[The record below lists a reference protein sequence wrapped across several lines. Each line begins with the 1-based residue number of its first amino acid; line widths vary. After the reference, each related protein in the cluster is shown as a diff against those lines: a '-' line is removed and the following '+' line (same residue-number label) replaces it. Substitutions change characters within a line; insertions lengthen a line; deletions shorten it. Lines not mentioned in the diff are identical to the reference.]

1 MDDEFRVFAEGRPEV
16 PPYGAEAR
24 ALARERLLAEAR
36 GGGRFRLPRL
46 GWQAAAAFGVTV
58 VLVGG
63 VAVALSN
70 QGAGPGPAT
79 SATQS
84 AEVTP
89 GELDPRP
96 GQFILV
102 ESETMYGS
110 FTMGADGKE
119 ATRHLYRSHRKIWQ
133 SVDGSANGLLM
144 MEGREPR
151 PWPGEELPEAEKTG
165 WQRTSWDTLAACPGS
180 LGEYRT
186 DYAYLSTLPA
196 DPSALRERLYRLAG
210 SKGQDRDLS
219 ALDHA
224 RGLFTETYLPRAQ
237 RQGLFEA
244 IKTIPGVRVKEGVE
258 DAAGRE
264 GVALARQGPR
274 GTETQLIFDPATFMY
289 LGEREE
295 VVTEGGDA
303 PKGSVLAL
311 TAQLSVTVVD
321 RLPEEAAQARGDA
334 TCMPQPEV
342 TASTPPQSPA
352 PGTPTATASPAPDA
366 PAETASPVPSA
377 PPETASPVASAPAE
391 AASPVASAPAE
402 MASPA
407 PYAPTVSAVPEPAP
421 GVRTASPV
429 PTVTD

>member
-1 MDDEFRVFAEGRPEV
+1 MDDEIRVFAEGRPEA

-24 ALARERLLAEAR
+24 ARARERLLTQAR
-36 GGGRFRLPRL
+36 GGGGRFRLPRL

-89 GELDPRP
+89 GELHPRP
-96 GQFILV
+96 GQFIMV

-119 ATRHLYRSHRKIWQ
+119 ASRHLYRSHRKIWQ
-133 SVDGSANGLLM
+133 SVDGSASGLLM

-165 WQRTSWDTLAACPGS
+165 WQGTSWDTLAACPGR

-196 DPSALRERLYRLAG
+196 DPAALRERLYRLG
-210 SKGQDRDLS
+210 GKGGDRDFS

-224 RGLFTETYLPRAQ
+224 RSMLTETYLPRAQ
-237 RQGLFEA
+237 RQALFEA
-244 IKTIPGVRVKEGVE
+244 IKTIPGVRVEQGVE

-264 GVALARQGPR
+264 GVALAGPGGER
-274 GTETQLIFDPATFMY
+274 GVESQLIFDPETFMY
-289 LGEREE
+289 LGERQE
-295 VVTEGGDA
+295 VVAEGAAA
-303 PKGSVLAL
+303 PKGSILAL
-311 TAQLSVTVVD
+311 TAQLSVSVVD
-321 RLPEEAAQARGDA
+321 RLPEEAAQAQGDA
-334 TCMPQPEV
+334 SCMPESEV
-342 TASTPPQSPA
+342 PADAPPQSPA
-352 PGTPTATASPAPDA
+352 SDAPTEVASPAPDA
-366 PAETASPVPSA
+366 PAETASPA
-377 PPETASPVASAPAE
+377 PHAPTEIASPAPDAPAETASPAPD
-391 AASPVASAPAE
+391 
-402 MASPA
+402 
-407 PYAPTVSAVPEPAP
+407 APTASAVPESADADMP
-421 GVRTASPV
+421 TAGPV